1 MEIWKNLSLEDMEGE
16 VWKDIEG
23 YEGLYQVSNMGRIKS
38 LEKTCNTYNG
48 KGEFRRTVKERIRAQ
63 TFTSGNYLHVCLSK
77 NGIHKTQRIHRLV
90 AKAFLDNPL
99 NKETVDHINTIRT
112 DNRVCNLKWATQS
125 EQFTDNEI
133 SKERMRIS
141 RSENGRKTAKER
153 QKLMVEALKR
163 KVRCITT
170 GKEFKSITEA
180 AKYYNAPR
188 CHIGLCCMGKYKTAG
203 KLPDGTRLKWEYVD
217 KN

>member
-1 MEIWKNLSLEDMEGE
+1 MEIYKNYSLENLDGE
-16 VWKDIEG
+16 EWRDIEG
-23 YEGLYQVSNMGRIKS
+23 YEGLYQISNMGRVKS

-48 KGEFRRTVKERIRAQ
+48 KGEFCRTVKERIRVQ
-63 TFTSGNYLHVCLSK
+63 SFTHAGYLQVCLSK

-112 DNRVCNLKWATQS
+112 DNRACNLKWATQS

-170 GKEFKSITEA
+170 GKIFNSVTEA

-188 CHIGLCCMGKYKTAG
+188 SHIGSCCKGKCKTAG
-203 KLPDGTRLKWEYVD
+203 KLPDGTSLKWEYTT
-217 KN
+217 K